1 VGAGLLA
8 KESPTTSSEK
18 NHLIAEMSDCSSVST
33 WIHSSNEFLSS
44 SRYQTRKKNG
54 KGGLTMSQTLTNFD
68 MAALL
73 DSDEAIS
80 EYLSQV
86 LADGDNEEFLRAIGY
101 VVKARG
107 MTQIAKD
114 SGMGRE
120 SLYKAFAPG
129 AKPRFDTVLKVI
141 HALGIDLC
149 AQPGHTVN
157 HSNP

>member
-1 VGAGLLA
+1 
-8 KESPTTSSEK
+8 
-18 NHLIAEMSDCSSVST
+18 
-33 WIHSSNEFLSS
+33 
-44 SRYQTRKKNG
+44 
-54 KGGLTMSQTLTNFD
+54 MSQTLTTFD
-68 MAALL
+68 MASLL
-73 DSDEAIS
+73 DSDESIS

-107 MTQIAKD
+107 MTQVAKD

-141 HALGIDLC
+141 HALGINLY
-149 AQPGHTVN
+149 AQPGHIIN
-157 HSNP
+157 HSNL